1 MGDVGALVRI
11 VQKLSISSSS
21 LCSYSLTSNFV
32 ERKHK
37 YLQMKSANQTS
48 LHALE
53 GTGTVTKSMCQK
65 IAGPG
70 LNLGHLKLA
79 FNRDESNGIR

>member
-1 MGDVGALVRI
+1 
-11 VQKLSISSSS
+11 
-21 LCSYSLTSNFV
+21 
-32 ERKHK
+32 
-37 YLQMKSANQTS
+37 MKSANQTS

-65 IAGPG
+65 IAGSG

-79 FNRDESNGIR
+79 FNRDESNGIRQLFTEKFNKKARVTASKSVIMKVNTYLATNK